1 MVLFMQIQNLSREA
15 SQKEHLHFCTW
26 STTDNVPLPVTH
38 YKDTSQWQEAI
49 SRPIIKINI
58 PKSNFHISMHKP
70 QHFLLLC
77 LNFFIAYIYSS
88 DTCCIKASFISLV
101 LEIEISSKQILSLW
115 CFSRMFF
122 LSFLIFYLICLL
134 LGKLLGNYV
143 CERWWSIIS
152 AIIVIIFLRFSNL
165 ITTNYT
171 YLFSG

>member
-1 MVLFMQIQNLSREA
+1 MVLFMEIQNLSREA

-115 CFSRMFF
+115 CFSHMFF
-122 LSFLIFYLICLL
+122 LSFFNFLPDLSSSWKTSWKLCVWEMMIHHICYHC
-134 LGKLLGNYV
+134 NNFP
-143 CERWWSIIS
+143 EIQ
-152 AIIVIIFLRFSNL
+152 
-165 ITTNYT
+165 
-171 YLFSG
+171 